1 MTIKALQEKFS
12 EHNITKVKLVT
23 FDMEGICRGKYISL
37 DKFYGAVESGMSF
50 CDVLFG
56 WDANDDL
63 YDRESLTGWH
73 TGYPDTL
80 AKIDTDTFRV
90 IPWEPN
96 TALFIMDLYDKNG
109 DPYPLSPRHLL
120 QHMVDKA
127 HEMGFLFRASAEY
140 EYFFFEESSHSINDK
155 NFTDLKPL
163 SPGMFG
169 YSAVRASTYAD
180 LVHNII
186 DAMKDYDIELEGIHT
201 ETGPGVYETAIR
213 YDQGVRA
220 ADKAALFKT
229 GIKELAPRHNLIAT
243 FMAKWNADLPGCSGH
258 VHQSLWDSEGKNNL
272 FANETDPLSETA
284 RHYLGGL
291 LHLLPAFTSFY
302 CPNINSYKRAVPGV
316 WSPINVSWGIENRT
330 CAIRA
335 IPGNSG
341 KSTRLENRVCGADT
355 NPYLVM
361 ATGLAAGLYGIE
373 NKIEPAEAISGN
385 AYTDEN
391 CALLP
396 THLGAAVETLKQS
409 KPAREIFG
417 DTFIDHYI
425 LIRDYEIRLYE
436 KAVTNWE
443 LKRYFEVI

>member
-1 MTIKALQEKFS
+1 MDITTLENTFAT
-12 EHNITKVKLVT
+12 HNIKKVKLVT
-23 FDMEGICRGKYISL
+23 FDMEGICRGKYVSL
-37 DKFYGAVESGMSF
+37 DKFYSAVESGMSF

-63 YDRESLTGWH
+63 YDKESLTGWH

-80 AKIDTDTFRV
+80 AKIDTNTFRI
-90 IPWEPN
+90 IPWEPD
-96 TALFIMDLYDKNG
+96 TALFIMDLYEQDG
-109 DPYPLSPRHLL
+109 APYPLSPRHLL
-120 QHMVDKA
+120 QKMIDKA
-127 HEMGFLFRASAEY
+127 RDLGFLFRSSAEY
-140 EYFFFEESSHSINDK
+140 EFFFFDESSHTIYDK
-155 NFTDLKPL
+155 NFIDLKPL

-169 YSAVRASTYAD
+169 YSTVRASTYAD
-180 LVHNII
+180 LVHHII
-186 DAMKDYDIELEGIHT
+186 DAMDAYDIELEGIHT
-201 ETGPGVYETAIR
+201 ETGPGVYEAAIR
-213 YDQGVRA
+213 YDEGITS

-229 GIKELAPRHNLIAT
+229 GIKEIAPRHNLIAT

-258 VHQSLWDSEGKNNL
+258 VHQSLWDLGGKNNL
-272 FANETDPLSETA
+272 FADDTEPLSETA

-330 CAIRA
+330 SAIRA

-355 NPYLVM
+355 NPYLIM
-361 ATGLAAGLYGIE
+361 AAGLAAGLYGIE
-373 NKIEPAEAISGN
+373 NKIEPGDAVAGN
-385 AYTDEN
+385 AYTDES
-391 CALLP
+391 LTMLP
-396 THLGAAVETLKQS
+396 TSLGAAVDQLKNS
-409 KPAREIFG
+409 KPAREILG

-425 LIRDYEIRLYE
+425 LARDYEVRLYE